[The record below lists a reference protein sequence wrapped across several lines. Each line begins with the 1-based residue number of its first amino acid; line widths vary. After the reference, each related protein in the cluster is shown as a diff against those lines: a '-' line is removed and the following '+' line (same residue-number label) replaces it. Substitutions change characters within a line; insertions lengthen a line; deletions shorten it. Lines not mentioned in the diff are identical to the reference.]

1 MQKPCMA
8 VGGNLR
14 ELNERGNARLKLDI
28 TTTWFGG
35 IWQFLVQLHR
45 PGAATEEPPPW
56 AHGRRILAVVDAFAR
71 RVRFADL
78 AAAVVVGRAGLAI
91 CQTFRSCS
99 TSSSNSGATSAL
111 GDRSTRGVEKL
122 DVDWRVEFRAAQTAV
137 VVQLRVVGHVRARR
151 VFAVALPKALQ
162 LHELWRRP

>member
-1 MQKPCMA
+1 MA
-8 VGGNLR
+8 VVG
-14 ELNERGNARLKLDI
+14 
-28 TTTWFGG
+28 
-35 IWQFLVQLHR
+35 V
-45 PGAATEEPPPW
+45 
-56 AHGRRILAVVDAFAR
+56 FAR
-71 RVRFADL
+71 RVSFADL

-162 LHELWRRP
+162 LHEHWRRP